1 MEKRECDDLVRKAAG
16 GSTAAFA
23 ALIDASYERIYA
35 MAWRW
40 AGSSVD
46 AEDITQDVCI
56 KLGKAIRGFRGDA
69 AFTTWLYRI
78 TYNATIDHLRARQRM
93 QAAEPSQIL
102 KLIDGPGSTTPES
115 DLIDAELWDQVRA
128 LPPQQ
133 RDTVLLV
140 YAQELSHGEAALILG
155 CSEKTVSWHLH
166 EARKK
171 LKTTLEVAE

>member
-1 MEKRECDDLVRKAAG
+1 MEKRECQDLVREAAG
-16 GSTAAFA
+16 GCSAAFA
-23 ALIDASYERIYA
+23 ALIDANYERIYA

-46 AEDITQDVCI
+46 AEDIAQDVCI
-56 KLGKAIRGFRGDA
+56 KLGKAIRSFRGDA

-78 TYNATIDHLRARQRM
+78 TYNAAIDHLRARQRM
-93 QAAEPSQIL
+93 QATEPAQIL
-102 KLIDGPGSTTPES
+102 KLIDEPGKTNPES
-115 DLIDAELWDQVRA
+115 DLIDAQLWDQVRA

-140 YAQELSHGEAALILG
+140 YAQDLSHREAACILG

-171 LKTTLEVAE
+171 LKSTLEVAE